1 MSSRAFRPTTAIL
14 ISLLFTAIACA
25 CRYTVRDIG
34 FVELRG
40 PEYSLVATLQLPRA
54 AEVAREN
61 PSVQPPVDQWLGTL
75 RQQLADSNIQLS
87 FMYPTSDLSAK
98 PSDGE
103 PVQTIK
109 SLRLI
114 DRTGRALD
122 LSDQL
127 PQHLTA
133 PEKDKLGHSPADQAD
148 ALKEWLRAVIF
159 SQTLDALSADAIDSF
174 VQIVVIDGSKPESNL
189 AACEVADQAVSAIR
203 KIEPM
208 LPRPIAFPVRVRTV
222 EYGQRPSEK
231 MLLWSAGI
239 ESTASQTTAS
249 DTTATGAEA
258 ATDVTNDP
266 SSARENG
273 DKEPLLLVLYG
284 RARLAGPVMRGSAI
298 TLRETLAQLAL
309 VGESCECE
317 TDRAWMDERVLPFRW
332 SSDSRQT
339 AANTLGF
346 DPDSPLVQAEM
357 TRIVSQG
364 FNSARTKREQ
374 GEGSDAIER
383 LLLGYAEAELKPY
396 TETTRHSS
404 SDPGQVPAE
413 NTASGLPA
421 TTALS
426 SVRAQIVEGDGWGFD
441 ESLPPEAT
449 SAAPPPHT
457 LTTTETTTGST
468 QPDTLA
474 KTEPS
479 SSGQLLV
486 SIGVTLGT
494 LFLLAIVLGMI
505 GLGRKS

>member
-1 MSSRAFRPTTAIL
+1 MSSRAFQPTTAIL
-14 ISLLFTAIACA
+14 ISLSITAIACA

-40 PEYSLVATLQLPRA
+40 PEYSLVATLQLPHA
-54 AEVAREN
+54 AEGARAT

-87 FMYPTSDLSAK
+87 IMYPTSDLNAK
-98 PSDGE
+98 PSDRE
-103 PVQTIK
+103 PVQAIK

-122 LSDQL
+122 LTDQL
-127 PQHLTA
+127 PRHLTA
-133 PEKDKLGHSPADQAD
+133 PGQDKLGHSPADQAD

-174 VQIVVIDGSKPESNL
+174 VQIVVMDGSEPESNL
-189 AACEVADQAVSAIR
+189 AAREIADQAVLAIR

-208 LPRPIAFPVRVRTV
+208 LPRPIAFPVRVCTV
-222 EYGQRPSEK
+222 EYGQRPHEK
-231 MLLWSAGI
+231 LLLWSAGI
-239 ESTASQTTAS
+239 ETTAS
-249 DTTATGAEA
+249 ETTATRAVA
-258 ATDVTNDP
+258 ATDVTTDP

-396 TETTRHSS
+396 TETTRPSS
-404 SDPGQVPAE
+404 SDIGQVPAE

-457 LTTTETTTGST
+457 LTTTGSIIDST
-468 QPDTLA
+468 PPDTLA
-474 KTEPS
+474 GKQPGF
-479 SSGQLLV
+479 SGQLIV
-486 SIGVTLGT
+486 SIAITLVT
-494 LFLLAIVLGMI
+494 LFLLAIVVGMI